1 MNIEER
7 LTRLE
12 NFMGDIDR
20 IVSLY
25 ANSVQEI
32 CDKYLNILYIETAD
46 PNNKN
51 VLILDGFL
59 AEIDIDKLPKNV
71 VFNVRPSHNFAFEG
85 DVEASKIRFKR
96 DNKYVELPLKKY
108 DVENPGNLVFLEPD
122 DYLQGTM
129 YSVYINSQGI
139 AVISSSDTGVVAL
152 QEVAK
157 LTGELADVVTQVNGL
172 ANSQTITSLKADVA
186 NIKSLNVES
195 SLSLMNALNL
205 PTGSTCSTP
214 TSANHI
220 ANQSYVDSEI
230 DKRIKEYHANFHVF
244 GVGEPTAANLVEGA
258 VYYNYGN
265 N

>member
-7 LTRLE
+7 LERLE

-59 AEIDIDKLPKNV
+59 AEIDIDLLPRNV
-71 VFNVRPSHNFAFEG
+71 VFNVRPSHNFAYEG

-129 YSVYINSQGI
+129 YNVYINSQGI

-157 LTGELADVVTQVNGL
+157 LTSDLSDLISQVNGL
-172 ANSQTITSLKADVA
+172 ANSQTVTSLNSDVA
-186 NIKSLNVES
+186 NIKNLTVS
-195 SLSLMNALNL
+195 STLSLVNALNL
-205 PTGSTCSTP
+205 PTGSTCSVP
-214 TSANHI
+214 TESSHVANK
-220 ANQSYVDSEI
+220 SYIDSEI
-230 DKRIKEYHANFHVF
+230 DKKIKEYHKNFHVF

-265 N
+265 